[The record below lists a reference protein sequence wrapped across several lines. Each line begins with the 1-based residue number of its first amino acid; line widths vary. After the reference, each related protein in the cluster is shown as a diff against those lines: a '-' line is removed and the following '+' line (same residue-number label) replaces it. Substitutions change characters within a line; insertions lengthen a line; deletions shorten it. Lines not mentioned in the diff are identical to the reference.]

1 MTAVTSPATK
11 ELNLFCDSVILGD
24 RFVSNSAVVSI
35 RGSQIQKVLEMSRSE
50 MEAKRSSGELSNLE
64 DLGPDVM
71 LCPAFVNTHTHLA
84 MNAMRGVTTARD
96 MAGNVV
102 EDVFFRVEGSLTA
115 DDVRAFTR
123 MGCYEAVLAGVGACF
138 DHYYFGEAVA
148 AAMAEVGMS
157 GAVAPTLQ
165 DLSGPGLVLG
175 GWEAAL
181 EQTLSIHRDPALRD
195 RGIVAA
201 LGPHATD
208 TVSPKLWS
216 VIVEN
221 AERENIPI
229 HVHVAQSHDE
239 FRRAHDRSGL
249 SPVGILER
257 DGVLGSRASLL
268 LIHAMFLSNQD
279 LDKLS
284 PERHTL
290 GICPSSSV
298 QFGFPCDVAAWRAR
312 GLGVAVGT
320 DASCS
325 SDQMN
330 VQ

>member
-1 MTAVTSPATK
+1 MICQFRHRITLIHRGFQPRLVSSIFSHARTTMTAVTSPATK

-165 DLSGPGLVLG
+165 DLSVKS
-175 GWEAAL
+175 
-181 EQTLSIHRDPALRD
+181 TY
-195 RGIVAA
+195 
-201 LGPHATD
+201 
-208 TVSPKLWS
+208 
-216 VIVEN
+216 
-221 AERENIPI
+221 
-229 HVHVAQSHDE
+229 
-239 FRRAHDRSGL
+239 
-249 SPVGILER
+249 
-257 DGVLGSRASLL
+257 
-268 LIHAMFLSNQD
+268 
-279 LDKLS
+279 
-284 PERHTL
+284 
-290 GICPSSSV
+290 
-298 QFGFPCDVAAWRAR
+298 
-312 GLGVAVGT
+312 
-320 DASCS
+320 
-325 SDQMN
+325 
-330 VQ
+330 